1 MYIYT
6 GWWLQPLW
14 TILVSWDY
22 YSQYIYIWKNVP
34 NHQPVYDSICDQ
46 HISNYDSTIFAGSK
60 SRFRLLAR
68 RSPSGGLTFWR
79 DIAGVVIGL
88 APCIE
93 IGMYR
98 IYHDIS
104 SIRDAMNF
112 EMVILNYL
120 KISEATKNWVIF
132 GTFDPRMIDGCW
144 LSHASPTK
152 IIKHQSF
159 VDKIMRSV
167 SICWDSSWWDVEA
180 PSQSS
185 TASHLPQVSESPDAM
200 RSERKSPKV
209 ISASS
214 SIFRLGGCFGA
225 ILFSS
230 IVVIMRK
237 GRIHS
242 SWSWS
247 LNNRYIKNAAT
258 FVQDKC
264 SMMERIFACSPV

>member
-1 MYIYT
+1 MCIYVYIY
-6 GWWLQPLW
+6 WLVVSTPLNN
-14 TILVSWDY
+14 I
-22 YSQYIYIWKNVP
+22 SQLGLLFPIYIYIWKNVP

-167 SICWDSSWWDVEA
+167 SICWDSS
-180 PSQSS
+180 
-185 TASHLPQVSESPDAM
+185 
-200 RSERKSPKV
+200 
-209 ISASS
+209 
-214 SIFRLGGCFGA
+214 
-225 ILFSS
+225 
-230 IVVIMRK
+230 
-237 GRIHS
+237 
-242 SWSWS
+242 
-247 LNNRYIKNAAT
+247 
-258 FVQDKC
+258 
-264 SMMERIFACSPV
+264 